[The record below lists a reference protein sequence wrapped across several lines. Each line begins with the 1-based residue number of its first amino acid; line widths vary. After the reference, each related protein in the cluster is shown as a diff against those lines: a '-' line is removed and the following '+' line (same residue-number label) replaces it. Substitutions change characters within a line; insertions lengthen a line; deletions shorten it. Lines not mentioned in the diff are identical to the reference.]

1 LANQSESSSR
11 AHYAVFSSWRAVGS
25 ISCSHFFEDCKR
37 IPDVAELSYF
47 ISTLTALSI

>member
-25 ISCSHFFEDCKR
+25 ISSHFFEDCKR
-37 IPDVAELSYF
+37 ILDVAELSYF